1 MALQIVW
8 TAMVLTELGVYVSC
22 GGGGMRESSLFAL
35 GAHLGRSE
43 VVSSVAQMTE
53 GAVTVFVKNSH
64 SSCRNE

>member
-1 MALQIVW
+1 MALRIVS
-8 TAMVLTELGVYVSC
+8 TAMVLTELDVDVSC
-22 GGGGMRESSLFAL
+22 GGGGTRESSLFAV
-35 GAHLGRSE
+35 GTHLGRSE